1 MSETTSKKR
10 KLSLPLVL
18 AGGVSS
24 LVLALGMSPTFSAFT
39 ASITNSLNTAN
50 AGTLIMSET
59 GNGKTCLST
68 DGPGNSVALNT
79 ASCATI
85 NKYGGLSSMKPG
97 DSITTTVVI
106 ANTGTVDAVT
116 FGLTPETC
124 VSTGGGTGAG
134 DLCKQLKVT
143 MTQDGTTVFSD
154 VAPKDLVATGFTTVK
169 ATKDTSIAI
178 TVSFP
183 STGSNVTDNTFQ
195 GTQASQPLTWTF
207 QS

>member
-1 MSETTSKKR
+1 MSETSSKKR

-68 DGPGNSVALNT
+68 DGTGNSVALNT

-97 DSITTTVVI
+97 DSITTTIVI
-106 ANTGTVDAVT
+106 ANTGTVDAGT
-116 FGLTPETC
+116 FGLTPATC

-143 MTQDGTTVFSD
+143 MTQDGTAVFSN

-169 ATKDTSIAI
+169 AGKNTSIDI

>member
-1 MSETTSKKR
+1 MSENTSKKR

-39 ASITNSLNTAN
+39 ASITNSTNTAN

-68 DGPGNSVALNT
+68 DGTGNSVALNT

-97 DSITTTVVI
+97 DSITTTIVI
-106 ANTGTVDAVT
+106 ANTGTVDAAT
-116 FGLTPETC
+116 FGLTPATC

-143 MTQDGTTVFSD
+143 MTQDSTAVISN
-154 VAPKDLVATGFTTVK
+154 VAPKDLVATGFTTVEAGK
-169 ATKDTSIAI
+169 NTSIDI

>member
-1 MSETTSKKR
+1 MSEITSKKR
-10 KLSLPLVL
+10 KLSLPLII

-39 ASITNSLNTAN
+39 ASITNSINTAN

-97 DSITTTVVI
+97 DSITTTIVI
-106 ANTGTVDAVT
+106 ANTGTVDAGT
-116 FGLTPETC
+116 FGLTPATC

-134 DLCKQLKVT
+134 DLCKQLEVT
-143 MTQDGTTVFSD
+143 MTQDGTAVISN

-169 ATKDTSIAI
+169 AGKNTSIDI

-183 STGSNVTDNTFQ
+183 LTGSNVTDNTFQ